1 MILHRR
7 NILFGIASLPASTLL
22 ARRQLVGL
30 TATVYNGYELHTALQ
45 AAGPGSSILLA
56 PGTYGDL
63 GSLLRVTQPEVT
75 IRAEP
80 GAIVYHTSLR
90 IEAPG
95 VLVDGLAFVGSPDI
109 PDDAE
114 PDMHPWLYMAAV
126 IERPQPSRA
135 RSRSTLLVLRSET
148 ATSAAT
154 AARRSMSGPGGVHAY
169 IHDNNFHDCLSG
181 AGSAI
186 MVGASMSDTNKNIG
200 ARLINN
206 RCTNLAAGSSET
218 LSFKSSGNLMQGN
231 TLYNCNNITNRHGN
245 GNRFISNVV
254 ERSQG
259 IVIQDSNTLLQ
270 GNRVSNI
277 RQGPGIQIM
286 KGSMPY
292 SGTTQGKHPQAAFTV
307 LSNNNGPLM
316 IGRGYSGYT
325 YPALNTKVQ
334 SHTGSISLVPGGHT
348 GTSGV

>member
-7 NILFGIASLPASTLL
+7 NVLFGIASLPASTLL
-22 ARRQLVGL
+22 AGHQLVGL
-30 TATVYNGYELHTALQ
+30 TATVYNGYELQTALQ
-45 AAGPGSSILLA
+45 AAGAGSSILLA
-56 PGTYGDL
+56 PGNYGDL
-63 GSLLRVTQPEVT
+63 GGLLRVTQPEVT

-80 GAIVYHTSLR
+80 GAIIYQTSLR

-109 PDDAE
+109 PDDVE
-114 PDMHPWLYMAAV
+114 PDTHPWLYMAAV
-126 IERPQPSRA
+126 MER
-135 RSRSTLLVLRSET
+135 RSFTSTLMVN
-148 ATSAAT
+148 AADT
-154 AARRSMSGPGGVHAY
+154 EIRNCDFSRYSGKAIDVRAGGVRAY

-181 AGSAI
+181 GSCAI
-186 MVGASMSDTNKNIG
+186 MVGASMNDTNKNIG

-206 RCTNLAAGSSET
+206 TCTNLAAGSTET

-231 TLYNCNNITNRHGN
+231 RLYNCNNITNRHGN

-259 IVIQDSNTLLQ
+259 IVVQDSNALLQ

-286 KGSMPY
+286 KGTASY
-292 SGTTQGKHPQAAFTV
+292 STTTQSKHPQAAFTV

>member
-22 ARRQLVGL
+22 DRRQLVGL
-30 TATVYNGYELHTALQ
+30 TATVYNGYELYAALQ

-63 GSLLRVTQPEVT
+63 GGLLRVTQPEVT

-80 GAIVYHTSLR
+80 GAMIYHTSLR

-114 PDMHPWLYMAAV
+114 LDMHPWLYMAAV
-126 IERPQPSRA
+126 MESLSFA
-135 RSRSTLLVLRSET
+135 STLTVN
-148 ATSAAT
+148 AAGT
-154 AARRSMSGPGGVHAY
+154 EIRNCDFSRYSGKAIDVRAGGVNAY

-181 AGSAI
+181 ASSAI
-186 MVGASMSDTNKNIG
+186 MVGASMSDTDKNIG

-206 RCTNLAAGSSET
+206 ECANLAAGSSET

-231 TLYNCNNITNRHGN
+231 TLFNCNNITNRHGN

-292 SGTTQGKHPQAAFTV
+292 DGTTQGKHPQAAFTV

-325 YPALNTKVQ
+325 YPAINTQVQ

>member
-1 MILHRR
+1 MSFSRR
-7 NILFGIASLPASTLL
+7 NILFGISALPASSLL
-22 ARRQLVGL
+22 AGHQLVGL
-30 TATVYNGYELHTALQ
+30 TATVYNGYELQTALS

-63 GSLLRVTQPEVT
+63 GGLLRLTQPEVT

-80 GAIVYHTSLR
+80 GAIIYHTSLR

-95 VLVDGLAFVGSPDI
+95 VLVDGLTFVGSPDI

-126 IERPQPSRA
+126 ME
-135 RSRSTLLVLRSET
+135 SRSFASTLTVN
-148 ATSAAT
+148 AAGT
-154 AARRSMSGPGGVHAY
+154 EIRNCDFSRYSGKAVDVRAGGVNAY

-181 AGSAI
+181 ASSAI

-206 RCTNLAAGSSET
+206 RCANLAAGSSET
-218 LSFKSSGNLMQGN
+218 LSFKSSGNIMQGN
-231 TLYNCNNITNRHGN
+231 TLYNCNNLTNRHGN

-277 RQGPGIQIM
+277 RVGPGIQIM
-286 KGSMPY
+286 QGSMPY

-316 IGRGYSGYT
+316 IGRWYSGYT

-334 SHTGSISLVPGGHT
+334 SHTGSISLMPGGHT